1 MMCQIY
7 YWNEKSQN
15 FKCNLFQVK
24 ITVLISILINHIDIR
39 VQFVRVQF
47 VELKDAHEFS
57 LRNLSGFNQRTI
69 CQWPQGSCRESN
81 YSFSTVHRN
90 SEIVRTLETKSKTE
104 DQCLKWIFLD
114 SVLRWVMVTRFGLCF
129 KDSPSSENS
138 RSTGSMK

>member
-1 MMCQIY
+1 M
-7 YWNEKSQN
+7 
-15 FKCNLFQVK
+15 NLFQDK

-47 VELKDAHEFS
+47 VELKDVHEFS

-81 YSFSTVHRN
+81 YSSSTVYRN
-90 SEIVRTLETKSKTE
+90 SEIVRTLDTKSKTE
-104 DQCLKWIFLD
+104 DQCLKWVFLD

-129 KDSPSSENS
+129 NRFDEINKLFYKLNNNS
-138 RSTGSMK
+138 NKWVIHFSYKWSI